1 MAAPET
7 GLSVVTDAFLMAGV
21 IGQGQGLSNADS
33 NFGFRRLNG
42 LISQWN
48 EKRWMVFRLA
58 ELGVT
63 ADGRTNPYLI
73 GPTGDI
79 VVAVRPN
86 RIEKAFVRQLTNGA
100 LPVDTQLAVWE
111 SREQYDLAT
120 LKKSFISYPS
130 GVFLDTTYPNGSL
143 YIYPWPTASL
153 YQIFVAMKDILPVIT
168 PATLMS
174 TLPGMYLE
182 CMKTNLSRLIRQG
195 YGKGLK
201 PDPELNLQAK
211 NALNTVKNA
220 NLQVPELQ
228 MIPGMPGV
236 GKGIYNIYSDGYS

>member
-7 GLSVVTDAFLMAGV
+7 GLSVTTDAFLMAGI
-21 IGQGQGLSNADS
+21 IGQGQNLGATDLNLGL
-33 NFGFRRLNG
+33 RRLNG
-42 LISQWN
+42 MISQWN
-48 EKRWMVFRLA
+48 EKRFMVFRLA
-58 ELGVT
+58 EFGVT
-63 ADGRTNPYLI
+63 ADGRTTPYLI

-79 VVAVRPN
+79 TVAQRPN

-100 LPVDTQLAVWE
+100 LPVDTQLAVWA

-143 YIYPWPTASL
+143 YIYPWPTAAL
-153 YQIFVAMKDILPVIT
+153 YQIFVAMKDILPIIT
-168 PATLMS
+168 PTTQMD

-182 CMKTNLSRLIRQG
+182 CMKTNLGRVLRQN

-201 PDPELNLQAK
+201 PDPELNSQAK

-220 NLQVPELQ
+220 NLQTPELQ